1 MDETTKDF
9 FSIILEKVKELNG
22 KGEENDID
30 LKENLSSLELVS
42 LIVELEKYYDIV
54 LQNLSFEKF
63 TVNYLVQEIKRL
75 LIDSEEYK
83 SKIESIKKDLFD

>member
-63 TVNYLVQEIKRL
+63 TVNYLVKEIKRL